1 MEKILMTKF
10 QQVCII
16 RFFFCNWEKCVRFF
30 DLDLKNTL
38 KNLFGNFYQSSG
50 ETQDWSLGQN
60 IFPTLK
66 LTC

>member
-1 MEKILMTKF
+1 MCE
-10 QQVCII
+10 V
-16 RFFFCNWEKCVRFF
+16 F

-50 ETQDWSLGQN
+50 ETLDWSLGQN